1 MTWELHLG
9 DCLDPI
15 TGLASLADKSVDH
28 VICDPPYEVEAHTKQ
43 RKRSDVSHG
52 RIASPA
58 LNFEPMTEATRIES
72 ARQAARVAKKWLL
85 FFCQIEVVG
94 LWRDALVEAGAKYRR
109 AIIWVKPDAAPQ
121 FTGDRPAQGFEL
133 ACLGWAGDGRSVW
146 NGGGRRG
153 VYECLTGRNSNGH
166 PTEKPE
172 ALMERLVRDFT
183 RPGDIILDPFAG
195 SGTTGVAAVR
205 NGRRF
210 IGWEKDLS
218 YYATAMRRLGNA
230 REQLSMFGGAA

>member
-1 MTWELHLG
+1 MSWQLHLG
-9 DCLDPI
+9 DCLHPI

-43 RKRSDVSHG
+43 RTRSDVRQG
-52 RIASPA
+52 RIASEV
-58 LNFEPMTEATRIES
+58 LNFDPMTDATRSE
-72 ARQAARVAKKWLL
+72 AAHHAARVARKWLL
-85 FFCQIEVVG
+85 FFCQTEAIC
-94 LWRDALVEAGAKYRR
+94 LWRDAILAAGAKYRR

-133 ACLGWAGDGRSVW
+133 ACLGWAGEGRSVW

-153 VYECLTGRNSNGH
+153 VYECITGRTSNGH
-166 PTEKPE
+166 PTKKPE

-183 RPGDIILDPFAG
+183 QPGDIILDPFAG

-210 IGWEKDLS
+210 LGWEKDAR
-218 YYATAMRRLGNA
+218 YHATAIRRLGNA
-230 REQLSMFGGAA
+230 REQLSMFDGAA